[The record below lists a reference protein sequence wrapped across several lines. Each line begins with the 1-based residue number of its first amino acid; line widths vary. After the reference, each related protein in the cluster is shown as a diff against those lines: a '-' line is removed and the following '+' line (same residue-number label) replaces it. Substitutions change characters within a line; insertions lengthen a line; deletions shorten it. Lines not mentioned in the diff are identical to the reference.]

1 MLAVFGD
8 VKAKALT
15 AGRGHGL
22 VGQVNSQLIAFVGFH
37 FLEQLVND
45 LLRQNDGQQA
55 IFVTVVEK
63 DVRKRWGNHG
73 AKTIIVQCPR
83 RMFAARAA
91 AEVFA
96 REQNVGRGV
105 TGLIENEIRV

>member
-8 VKAKALT
+8 FKAKALT

-45 LLRQNDGQQA
+45 FFRLNDGQQA
-55 IFVTVVEK
+55 IFVTVVEEN
-63 DVRKRWGNHG
+63 VGKRRGNHG
-73 AKTIIVQCPR
+73 TEAIV
-83 RMFAARAA
+83 
-91 AEVFA
+91 V
-96 REQNVGRGV
+96 
-105 TGLIENEIRV
+105 